1 MSTTKRVQL
10 GKALVLMGIAK
21 GTRESKGLIR
31 DRRVIVKG
39 MIAVSVSTKVSV
51 DTMEQEIE
59 VLEALGEVGDVP
71 VKKRQKLDADSG
83 RSVQLQEYEFCAVY
97 NKPCGM
103 ESTNATLDNG
113 VPSFNNI
120 NPPLPSNF
128 QAVGRLDR
136 HSCGLLLFSNN
147 GRLTSALLAPNSEV
161 EREYEIVVRGRAD
174 SGVVT
179 RRVWEG
185 VNTDYGFFK
194 GEVKSVRVMEG
205 DETWEHK
212 GCPKGSGGE
221 RNDKWDDNRK
231 EEGGKDNDAN
241 VEDGV
246 YSRIIV
252 VVKEGKKRMV
262 RRLFASLNLHV
273 VNLKR
278 LRYGVMELR
287 NLEVGRWRY
296 LNALE
301 RAYAKETIEHF
312 EKGGKEW
319 DK

>member
-1 MSTTKRVQL
+1 
-10 GKALVLMGIAK
+10 
-21 GTRESKGLIR
+21 
-31 DRRVIVKG
+31 
-39 MIAVSVSTKVSV
+39 
-51 DTMEQEIE
+51 
-59 VLEALGEVGDVP
+59 
-71 VKKRQKLDADSG
+71 
-83 RSVQLQEYEFCAVY
+83 
-97 NKPCGM
+97 
-103 ESTNATLDNG
+103 
-113 VPSFNNI
+113 
-120 NPPLPSNF
+120 
-128 QAVGRLDR
+128 
-136 HSCGLLLFSNN
+136 
-147 GRLTSALLAPNSEV
+147 
-161 EREYEIVVRGRAD
+161 
-174 SGVVT
+174 
-179 RRVWEG
+179 
-185 VNTDYGFFK
+185 
-194 GEVKSVRVMEG
+194 MEG